1 MLHSSSLNFSESMN
15 RLFLSIMLCTAMF
28 WVVAPH
34 KSIAQIMT
42 TTQATVQTTTTNVS
56 STTSAIVQT
65 PAKKEKP
72 KPSKKLRIFLETRNV
87 VARPEGYET
96 LLTIEEDGSM
106 NFQWHTVS
114 GRSNTMNAQLKPTEL
129 VTLKKLL
136 DFDKLYAMQP
146 TTNVMYADWMQY
158 LTVEKDEK
166 SKSIRMMIEYRK
178 KTKEAI
184 DENIKQQLG
193 DVVVKEIWK
202 FIDVVRALNN
212 RFRFQQ

>member
-1 MLHSSSLNFSESMN
+1 MLHSSFLNFFEHMN
-15 RLFLSIMLCTAMF
+15 RLFLSIMLCTALL

-34 KSIAQIMT
+34 ESIAQNMT
-42 TTQATVQTTTTNVS
+42 TTQATVQSTTTNVS

-96 LLTIEEDGSM
+96 LLTIEENGSM
-106 NFQWHTVS
+106 TFQWHTVS
-114 GRSNTMNAQLKPTEL
+114 GRSNNMTAQLKPTEL
-129 VTLKKLL
+129 AALKKVL
-136 DFDKLYAMQP
+136 DFEKLYAAQP

-193 DVVVKEIWK
+193 NVVVKEAWT
-202 FIDVVRALNN
+202 FIEVVRALNN

>member
-1 MLHSSSLNFSESMN
+1 
-15 RLFLSIMLCTAMF
+15 MLCTAMV

-34 KSIAQIMT
+34 KSIAQSMT

-114 GRSNTMNAQLKPTEL
+114 GRSKTISAQLKPTEL

-193 DVVVKEIWK
+193 DAVVKEIWK